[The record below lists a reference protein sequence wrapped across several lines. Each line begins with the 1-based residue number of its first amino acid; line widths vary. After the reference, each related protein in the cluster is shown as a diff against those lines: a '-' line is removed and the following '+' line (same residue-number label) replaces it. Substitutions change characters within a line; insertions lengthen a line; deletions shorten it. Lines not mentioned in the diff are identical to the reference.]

1 MTSEKRGV
9 TVVTALMM
17 VVVLSILTST
27 IVLSTKL
34 IMENVYK
41 KEFKTEYYLVKSAV
55 EDYITRNSGIID
67 FEEIDIDLSNIP
79 NNYLNQFSG
88 QTIVENKIEAY
99 VVNLEKVGV
108 DNATYGNKLNSDLDI
123 YVVTKATGDVY
134 YMKGFETNNFIYYKV
149 IED

>member
-108 DNATYGNKLNSDLDI
+108 DNATYGNKLNGDLDV
-123 YVVTKATGDVY
+123 YAVAKATGEVY
-134 YMKGFETNNFIYYKV
+134 YIKGFETNNFIYYKA